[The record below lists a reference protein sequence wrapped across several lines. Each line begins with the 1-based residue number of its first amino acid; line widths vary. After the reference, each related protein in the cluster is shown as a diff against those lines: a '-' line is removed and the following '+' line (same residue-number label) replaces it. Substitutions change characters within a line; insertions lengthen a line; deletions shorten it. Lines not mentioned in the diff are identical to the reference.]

1 MNTRY
6 RVGDAGPASRARRA
20 TTSSAVPIILLGLA
34 GYVLW
39 NQRDRLNQLI
49 ESFTADRDDS
59 KGVSDTAE
67 QVPDDY
73 DWNRPSVANSTAM
86 AGPVNGAGEPRGLD
100 GGSMGTDLGTQGEG
114 AL

>member
-1 MNTRY
+1 MSSVY
-6 RVGDAGPASRARRA
+6 RVGGAMPRPKGVVAK
-20 TTSSAVPIILLGLA
+20 TTPIALIGVI

-39 NQRDRLNQLI
+39 NQRERLNDFFQSLAAKPAGDAGA
-49 ESFTADRDDS
+49 T
-59 KGVSDTAE
+59 TE
-67 QVPDDY
+67 QVPADY

-86 AGPVNGAGEPRGLD
+86 AGPVNGAGETRGID